1 MSLAIYSPFPN
12 YEPFA
17 RMQNEL
23 KTSHQEIVE
32 FVIPALEQLMLQYL
46 PKGADILDL
55 GCGSAQFVQ
64 QLHIR
69 GYQATGLDA
78 SKELLEYARKNA
90 PESEFILGDVREF
103 KLPPSFDGVF
113 SKDVLLFILNIE
125 ELTAVFQN
133 VYAAMR
139 DNGIFVFTIPIT
151 DWLHEIAPPL
161 FDHVN
166 VNDECA
172 LIEIFHYKP
181 EERMWEIKVTG
192 FELIES
198 IWKRADTTWLR
209 KDFFLTEVQS
219 ALEKVGF
226 TDISHYNLKDFGAD
240 DSAGMACFVCRK
252 PSLTQ

>member
-1 MSLAIYSPFPN
+1 MFLATYPPN
-12 YEPFA
+12 YESFA

-23 KTSHQEIVE
+23 KTSDQVTVE
-32 FVIPALEQLMLQYL
+32 FIIPALEQLMLRHIS
-46 PKGADILDL
+46 KEARILDL
-55 GCGSAQFVQ
+55 GCGTGQLVQ

-69 GYQATGLDA
+69 GYQTTGLDA

-90 PESEFILGDVREF
+90 PESEFILSDVREF
-103 KLPPSFDGVF
+103 ELPAIFDGVF

-139 DNGIFVFTIPIT
+139 DNGLFVFTIPLT
-151 DWLHEIAPPL
+151 DWLHEIAPPI

-172 LIEIFHYKP
+172 LIEIFYYKP

-192 FELIES
+192 FELIEN
-198 IWKRADTTWLR
+198 IWKRSDTTWLR
-209 KDFFLTEVQS
+209 RDFFLTEVQS
-219 ALEKVGF
+219 GLEKVGF

-240 DSAGMACFVCRK
+240 ESAGMACFVCRK